1 MRRKLVGTFAL
12 TALLLGAAS
21 EARADIIFSVNQG
34 SIQPDENIVFNEPG
48 LIAGP
53 ALTVTGATNN
63 TGLIVEFSGTENL
76 VTPSQ
81 GAARIQAE
89 DPTGFTFLGIDL
101 ADDDLFFSEFEA
113 NVRIFSQTSGDAD
126 VEACNQFAVCET
138 FNLALDAGE
147 NFFVLSVVSPQLI
160 DTISIDSSPL
170 AIMDVRQ
177 VRVSVAE
184 CEASVCEDIT
194 IPEPTT
200 FVLFGLALAGGA
212 VRMRRRAQRTS
223 L

>member
-1 MRRKLVGTFAL
+1 MRRRLVGAL
-12 TALLLGAAS
+12 ALSTLLFGVAPDVQ
-21 EARADIIFSVNQG
+21 ADIIFSVNQG
-34 SIQPDENIVFNEPG
+34 SVSPDENVVFNEPG

-63 TGLIVEFSGTENL
+63 TGLIVEFTGTENL

-81 GAARIQAE
+81 GAARIEAQ
-89 DPTGFTFLGIDL
+89 DPTGYTFLEIDL
-101 ADDDLFFSEFEA
+101 ADNDLFFSEFEA

-126 VEACNQFAVCET
+126 IEACDQFGDCQT
-138 FNLALDAGE
+138 FNLALDEGE
-147 NFFVLSVVSPQLI
+147 NFFVLSVMSQQLI
-160 DTISIDSSPL
+160 DLISIDTSPL

-184 CEASVCEDIT
+184 CDATVCEDIT

-212 VRMRRRAQRTS
+212 VRMRRRSQRSS